1 MLSRMRSPI
10 TDAVA
15 DILHEQDADAAR
27 ALLAA
32 AILAA
37 TDAEIATR
45 VSVRRGRPDALMRI
59 HGHGHRPAAEEMP
72 CAADVRAHPLHR
84 FRAATGSPD
93 AVRLGDVV
101 RAGWALEEPTL
112 RIFERLRISPHQ
124 ADLALASGGE
134 YDGWTLIAPT
144 AISRLQLRPLVEHA
158 RLLRGLDRHVELLAR
173 VCAAAPREPDAGAAR
188 LTPRE
193 RTVLH
198 LMHEGRTAAAI
209 GARLGV
215 SERTVHKHQEH
226 LYRKLGARDR
236 LSAVLLGQRSGLL
249 PTATARE
256 EEAAASGASGR
267 V

>member
-1 MLSRMRSPI
+1 MRSPI

-27 ALLAA
+27 ALLAE
-32 AILAA
+32 AILVA
-37 TDAEIATR
+37 TDSEIATR
-45 VSVRRGRPDALMRI
+45 VSVTRGRPDALMRI
-59 HGHGHRPAAEEMP
+59 HGHGHRPAASEMP
-72 CAADVRAHPLHR
+72 CAADVRAHPLFR
-84 FRAATGSPD
+84 FRAATRSPEP
-93 AVRLGDVV
+93 VRLGDVV

-112 RIFERLRISPHQ
+112 RIFERLRVSAHQ
-124 ADLALASGGE
+124 ADLAVASGGE
-134 YDGWTLIAPT
+134 YDGWTLIAPS
-144 AISRLQLRPLVEHA
+144 AITRLQLRPIVQHA

-173 VCAAAPREPDAGAAR
+173 VGAAAPEPAEGAPR

-198 LMHEGRTAAAI
+198 LMHLGRTAAAI
-209 GARLGV
+209 GATLGV

-249 PTATARE
+249 PTARG
-256 EEAAASGASGR
+256 EEAAASGASSR
-267 V
+267 D